1 MMLLEE
7 YSTAMDRALTTAYGG
22 QASIGDS
29 AHIMAMVG
37 IKGSGT
43 VQHHNLHM
51 ETHTLVSNT
60 FFEVGVR
67 TTVKRMARNDTSQ
80 TMQTKSRLYLVS
92 EHLLP
97 GAPLSMMDTRLVAP
111 ITEDCALVV
120 HSTLGHYKCVQ
131 GGNITC
137 YKHGD
142 RKRIYTLRK
151 GDSLFLDPRDT
162 CTSTCT
168 QIGHSTGYHKM
179 YKNLPTQPTVHPPSM
194 RVYYADMEEYTSPL
208 RVFETSHQVS
218 HDILQGNIRG
228 VLLHKDLLMNNLT
241 LNIQGGEGE

>member
-1 MMLLEE
+1 MLLEE

-29 AHIMAMVG
+29 ARIMAMVG
-37 IKGSGT
+37 MKGSGT
-43 VQHHNLHM
+43 VQHHNLPM

-60 FFEVGVR
+60 VFEVGMK
-67 TTVKRMARNDTSQ
+67 TTVRRTVRNDTSQ
-80 TMQTKSRLYLVS
+80 TMQTKCRLYLVS

-111 ITEDCALVV
+111 ITEDWALVV

-131 GGNITC
+131 GGKLTC

-142 RKRIYTLRK
+142 SKRIYTLSK
-151 GDSLFLDPRDT
+151 EDSLFLDPRDT

-168 QIGHSTGYHKM
+168 QKRHSTGYHKV
-179 YKNLPTQPTVHPPSM
+179 YKNLPTQPTVHPPSLG
-194 RVYYADMEEYTSPL
+194 VYYTDMEEYTSPI
-208 RVFETSHQVS
+208 RVSETSHKMS

-228 VLLHKDLLMNNLT
+228 VLLHRER
-241 LNIQGGEGE
+241 EGQARGR

>member
-7 YSTAMDRALTTAYGG
+7 YSTAMDRALTTAYRG

-29 AHIMAMVG
+29 ARIMAMVG

-43 VQHHNLHM
+43 VQHHNLQM

-60 FFEVGVR
+60 VFEVGMK
-67 TTVKRMARNDTSQ
+67 TTVRRTVRNNTSQ

-131 GGNITC
+131 GG
-137 YKHGD
+137 
-142 RKRIYTLRK
+142 
-151 GDSLFLDPRDT
+151 
-162 CTSTCT
+162 
-168 QIGHSTGYHKM
+168 
-179 YKNLPTQPTVHPPSM
+179 
-194 RVYYADMEEYTSPL
+194 
-208 RVFETSHQVS
+208 ETHL
-218 HDILQGNIRG
+218 LQARG
-228 VLLHKDLLMNNLT
+228 
-241 LNIQGGEGE
+241 